1 MPTTTD
7 LGQAGLASWRAA
19 IADRVAPT
27 ASKKTPLSEDQ
38 IRAAI
43 GAAFFALAT
52 FYVVSS
58 AVRMI
63 KTARGG

>member
-1 MPTTTD
+1 MPSTTKI
-7 LGQAGLASWRAA
+7 GQAGLASWRGA
-19 IADRVAPT
+19 IADRVAPP
-27 ASKKTPLSEDQ
+27 ASSKTPLSEDQ
-38 IRAAI
+38 VRAAI

-63 KTARGG
+63 KTARS

>member
-1 MPTTTD
+1 MPTATE

-19 IADRVAPT
+19 IADRVAP
-27 ASKKTPLSEDQ
+27 AAARRTPLREEQ

-43 GAAFFALAT
+43 GATFFALAS

-58 AVRMI
+58 AARMI
-63 KTARGG
+63 RSARR

>member
-7 LGQAGLASWRAA
+7 LGQQALPSWRGA

-27 ASKKTPLSEDQ
+27 AAKRTPLSEDQ
-38 IRAAI
+38 IR
-43 GAAFFALAT
+43 GFLGVAFLAVST

-58 AVRMI
+58 IVRMVRR
-63 KTARGG
+63 ARD